1 MQVIGNYKAYS
12 IKIKLLV
19 EEIMINADVRLMDRR
34 VFDRAI
40 IDATWTRKPCN
51 GFISFRS
58 ARRQSVREIAR

>member
-40 IDATWTRKPCN
+40 IDAT
-51 GFISFRS
+51 
-58 ARRQSVREIAR
+58 